1 MVQESQFPEEDNEH
15 PMASEPGAPLPP
27 QRAPAENPTPPTVSA
42 EAEPNKDKPNK
53 AGIDAHPYATQH
65 MTGNPEWSSAK
76 SGVARAL
83 LCREPA
89 ALPGA

>member
-1 MVQESQFPEEDNEH
+1 MLLILAVFCLKRVTLKLATGTSRKPH
-15 PMASEPGAPLPP
+15 T
-27 QRAPAENPTPPTVSA
+27 PTDSA

-83 LCREPA
+83 LCRDPA